1 MTGVQTCALPICL
14 VAPVVEATTPVGRER
29 VFQCEYFWL
38 WRLRGQS
45 PFTVGTAGVPS
56 VLVCIEGAG
65 QVECGGATYAA
76 GKGAV
81 WLLPAVVGACA
92 FQPRGVV
99 SVLEIALPVAEQ

>member
-1 MTGVQTCALPICL
+1 M
-14 VAPVVEATTPVGRER
+14 APVERER
-29 VFQCEYFWL
+29 LFHCEQFWL

-45 PFTVGTAGVPS
+45 PFTVGTAGVRAYWSALRAP
-56 VLVCIEGAG
+56 G